1 MKIRDTALWI
11 RRNTAQGIQNATN
24 DWNPESKTILDSLT
38 RGDQLKGLRHGWLVY
53 FLNDKQ
59 LLDEVLVI
67 SGIIKVE
74 VSLVLLSAEPKA
86 EADNT
91 YRDLDYLGYHTNRI

>member
-1 MKIRDTALWI
+1 MR
-11 RRNTAQGIQNATN
+11 
-24 DWNPESKTILDSLT
+24 
-38 RGDQLKGLRHGWLVY
+38 
-53 FLNDKQ
+53 FF
-59 LLDEVLVI
+59 VI

-91 YRDLDYLGYHTNRI
+91 YWDLDYLGYHKNRV